1 MGIRI
6 AINGFGRMGRL
17 GMRAGFANPNFE
29 IVHINDPEGS
39 AKAAAHL
46 LQFDSVHGKWNKNIS
61 CSCDEYF
68 KVEEKKISWSA
79 YASIEEMPWP
89 EIQAD
94 LVLDCTGK
102 HKSKEALQ
110 KYFDAG
116 IKKVVVST
124 PVKDDGVLNI
134 VMGINDHLYQS
145 NEAHLV
151 TAASCTTNALAPVVK
166 TIHEGLGIKH
176 GTVTSIHDLTNTQT
190 IIDKFHKDLRRARSS
205 STSLIP
211 TSSGSSKAIIKIF
224 PELEGR
230 LECMAIRVP
239 LQNSSMIDCVFEV
252 NRKTTKEEVN
262 QILQKAAEGEL
273 SNIFGYETLP
283 LVSVD
288 YLHESKS
295 SVVDALSTSVV
306 NGTQVK
312 IIAWYDNEWGYVSR
326 MMELVGKVA
335 KSMTGQGF

>member
-1 MGIRI
+1 MSIRI
-6 AINGFGRMGRL
+6 AINGFGRMGKL
-17 GMRAGFANPNFE
+17 GLRAGFSNPDYE

-46 LQFDSVHGKWNKNIS
+46 LKFDSVHGKWNKNIS
-61 CSCDEYF
+61 CSCDDYF
-68 KVEEKKISWSA
+68 EVEGKKISWSA
-79 YASIEEMPWP
+79 FSSISEIPWP

-94 LVLDCTGK
+94 LVLDCSGK
-102 HKSKEALQ
+102 FKTKDALQ
-110 KYFDAG
+110 TYFDSG

-124 PVKDDGVLNI
+124 PVKDDSILNI
-134 VMGINDHLYQS
+134 VMGINDHRYKPD
-145 NEAHLV
+145 EDHLV

-166 TIHEGLGIKH
+166 TINESLGIKH
-176 GTVTSIHDLTNTQT
+176 GTVTTIHDVTNTQT

-211 TSSGSSKAIIKIF
+211 TTSGSSKAIIKIF

-230 LECMAIRVP
+230 LESMAIRVP
-239 LQNSSMIDCVFEV
+239 MQNSSMIDCVFEV
-252 NRKTTKEEVN
+252 NRRTTNEEVN
-262 QILQKAAEGEL
+262 QILQKSAQGAL
-273 SNIFGYETLP
+273 AHIFGYETLP

-326 MMELVGKVA
+326 MMELVSKIA
-335 KSMTGQGF
+335 SSLNK